1 MKALAGNVPCCVAYQ
16 SDRLT
21 RLTIRSREKNSA
33 VEDEELEEAF
43 DDACRNIWPG
53 YTLDNV
59 DEDLLPANDHKWL
72 ETLTGAEGQ
81 SYALS
86 RGYDL
91 RVNPQH
97 SEILIEQWF
106 GFNWMILAEERGL
119 LTPEHKAAYALKCDA
134 ENFLET
140 KQSGVI
146 SGR

>member
-1 MKALAGNVPCCVAYQ
+1 MKALAGNVPCCVAYH

-33 VEDEELEEAF
+33 VEDEELDRAF
-43 DDACRNIWPG
+43 DEACRIIWPG
-53 YTLDNV
+53 YTLDDL
-59 DEDLLPANDHKWL
+59 DEDLLSAADQKWF
-72 ETLTGAEGQ
+72 EDLTGAAGQ

-91 RVNPQH
+91 RANPRH

-106 GFNWMILAEERGL
+106 GFVWMILAEERGL
-119 LTPEHKAAYALKCDA
+119 LTPEHKAAYALKREA
-134 ENFLET
+134 EDFLEN